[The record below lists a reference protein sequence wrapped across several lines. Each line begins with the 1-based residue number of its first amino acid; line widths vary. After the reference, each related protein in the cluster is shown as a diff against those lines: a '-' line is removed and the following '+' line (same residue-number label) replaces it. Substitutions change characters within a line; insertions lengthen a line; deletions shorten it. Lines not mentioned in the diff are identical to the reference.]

1 LSGPVKWPR
10 GTCPR
15 GDMSRGKCP
24 IHSDGLSR
32 TSYSLSYMYIANH
45 DVMVASVIDPREKK
59 PFLAVTNLK
68 FYR

>member
-1 LSGPVKWPR
+1 MVREIVRTGEMAE

-24 IHSDGLSR
+24 IHSNGLSR

-59 PFLAVTNLK
+59 PF
-68 FYR
+68 

>member
-1 LSGPVKWPR
+1 VVSEIVRTGEMAE

-15 GDMSRGKCP
+15 EDMSRGNCP

-45 DVMVASVIDPREKK
+45 DVMVASVIDPREK
-59 PFLAVTNLK
+59 NL
-68 FYR
+68 F